1 MIFQLQ
7 HLEDDESM
15 TYQMVYFTVNIIAIT
30 NKPAT
35 RVSLRRTRLSVSDV
49 GISSSLFGVK
59 MTSDL
64 FIMPFTTFSC

>member
-7 HLEDDESM
+7 HLEDAESM

-35 RVSLRRTRLSVSDV
+35 RVSLRTRLSVSDV

-64 FIMPFTTFSC
+64 FIMHFTKFSC

>member
-35 RVSLRRTRLSVSDV
+35 RVSLRTRLSVSDV